1 MQQIEERCVRSGNVE
16 DDDARGLGGA
26 AIVAHHLDIGRFDQS
41 LARLDRYGRAALQ
54 YQREGALQH
63 VDGYGKTMG
72 VPDRLVTRL
81 EVAVMILTDCC
92 SSRGMPLTTSS
103 STRLGL
109 AMPGAWARAGA
120 SDVKPATANSKHQRL
135 SIHVL
140 PGMK

>member
-81 EVAVMILTDCC
+81 EGRGHDPYRLLLVA
-92 SSRGMPLTTSS
+92 R
-103 STRLGL
+103 
-109 AMPGAWARAGA
+109 
-120 SDVKPATANSKHQRL
+120 PAL
-135 SIHVL
+135 DHVL
-140 PGMK
+140 